1 MAIDAAWAA
10 QLEAWVAEAPADAP
24 LFAVAPAV
32 VFTPTVVPPFRAAHL
47 PEYRRRLLAV
57 YAACGGWS
65 RAAVAPL
72 WDGVAL
78 ASDCFERGDRVRW
91 RAALA
96 ELERYTGVAP

>member
-24 LFAVAPAV
+24 LFDAAPAV
-32 VFTPTVVPPFRAAHL
+32 AFTPTVVSPFRAAHL
-47 PEYRRRLLAV
+47 PEYRRRLLGVA
-57 YAACGGWS
+57 AACAGWS
-65 RAAVAPL
+65 RAAVVPL
-72 WDGVAL
+72 WAWVDW
-78 ASDCFERGDRVRW
+78 ASECFERGDRDRW